1 MSFPQSNK
9 DIVSFVKSIILPL
22 LVGGVAALLSNQSM
36 QVFDAVNKPPLS
48 PPAVVFPIV
57 WTILYT
63 LMGISY
69 YLITS
74 SGAKEEDVQKAA
86 WIYGAQLFVNF
97 LWPTF
102 FFNFQ
107 WYLFSFIWLVLLWIL
122 VLLMIRKFSA
132 ISKTA
137 AWINIPYLIW
147 LTFAAY
153 LNWGI
158 FLLNR

>member
-1 MSFPQSNK
+1 MRLSSL
-9 DIVSFVKSIILPL
+9 VKSIAVPL
-22 LVGGVAALLSNQSM
+22 LVGLLASLFTRSSM
-36 QVFDAVNKPPLS
+36 KVFEAVNKSPLS

-69 YLITS
+69 YLVINS
-74 SGAKEEDVQKAA
+74 DGSKEEIQEAA
-86 WIYGAQLFVNF
+86 RIYGIQLIMNF
-97 LWPTF
+97 LWSTF

-107 WYLFSFIWLVLLWIL
+107 WYLFSFIWLLFLWFS
-122 VLLMIRKFSA
+122 VLLMIIKFST

-137 AWINIPYLIW
+137 AWISIPYLLW

-153 LNWGI
+153 LNLGI
-158 FLLNR
+158 FLLN